1 VTQCVTFGLPPARI
15 RIPAYPGSAKWAMN
29 PLPSADARLGMAGRG
44 ANMSVS
50 RSAIKKEPVARA
62 TMELQPFVWQG
73 TDKRGVKMKGEQL
86 AKNAN
91 LLRAELRRQGI
102 NPDQVKPKPKPLFGA
117 AGSPVKPKDIAFF
130 SRQMATM
137 MKSGVPIVS
146 ALEIIGSGHKNPR
159 MKKMVDGVRTDI
171 EGGSSLYESVSKH
184 PVQFD
189 ELYRN
194 LVRAGE
200 GAGVLETVLDTV
212 ATYKENIEGL
222 KGKIKKALFYPAMV
236 IAVALLVSAILL
248 IFVVPQFEDVFKSFG
263 ADLPAF
269 TQIIVNASRFM
280 VSWWW
285 LIAIVVIG
293 SIVGLVMAYKRSP
306 AMQHAMDR
314 YILKVP
320 VIGQIMHNSA
330 IARFA
335 RTTAVTFKAGVPLVE
350 ALGIVAGATGN
361 KVYEEAVLRMRDD
374 VSVGYPVNM
383 AMKQTNLFPHM
394 VIQMTGIGEEAGALD
409 TMLFKVAEY
418 YEQEVN
424 NAVDALSSLLEPMI
438 MVFIGVVVGG
448 MVVGMYLPIFK
459 LASVVG

>member
-1 VTQCVTFGLPPARI
+1 
-15 RIPAYPGSAKWAMN
+15 
-29 PLPSADARLGMAGRG
+29 
-44 ANMSVS
+44 MSVS
-50 RSAIKKEPVARA
+50 RSAIKKEPVARN
-62 TMELQPFVWQG
+62 TMELQPFVWEG

-102 NPDQVKPKPKPLFGA
+102 NPGQVKVKPKPLFGA
-117 AGSPVKPKDIAFF
+117 AGKAVGAKDIAFF

-159 MKKMVDGVRTDI
+159 MKKMVDGIRTDI
-171 EGGSSLYESVSKH
+171 EGGSSLYEAVSKH

-212 ATYKENIEGL
+212 ASYKENIESL

-236 IAVALLVSAILL
+236 VVVALLVSTIML
-248 IFVVPQFEDVFKSFG
+248 IFVVPQFEEVFRGFG

-269 TQIIVNASRFM
+269 TMLIVGMSRFM

-293 SIVGLVMAYKRSP
+293 AVVGFVMAYKRSP
-306 AMQHAMDR
+306 KMQHTMDR
-314 YILKVP
+314 LILKVP

-361 KVYEEAVLRMRDD
+361 KVYEESVLRMRDD

-448 MVVGMYLPIFK
+448 MVIGMYLPIFK
-459 LASVVG
+459 LGAVVG

>member
-1 VTQCVTFGLPPARI
+1 
-15 RIPAYPGSAKWAMN
+15 
-29 PLPSADARLGMAGRG
+29 
-44 ANMSVS
+44 MSVS
-50 RSAIKKEPVARA
+50 RSAIKKEPVARS
-62 TMELQPFVWQG
+62 TMELQPFVWEG
-73 TDKRGVKMKGEQL
+73 TDKRGIKMKGEQL

-91 LLRAELRRQGI
+91 LLRAELRKQGI
-102 NPDQVKPKPKPLFGA
+102 NPGQVKPKPKPLFGA
-117 AGSPVKPKDIAFF
+117 AGKPVNAKDIAFF

-159 MKKMVDGVRTDI
+159 MKKMVDGIRADI
-171 EGGSSLYESVSKH
+171 EGGSSLNEAISRH

-200 GAGVLETVLDTV
+200 SAGVLETVLDTI
-212 ATYKENIEGL
+212 ASYKENIEAL
-222 KGKIKKALFYPAMV
+222 KGKIKKALFYPAMILV
-236 IAVALLVSAILL
+236 VAFLVSTILLVW
-248 IFVVPQFEDVFKSFG
+248 VVPQFEEVFTSFG

-269 TQIIVNASRFM
+269 TKMVVGLSRFM
-280 VSWWW
+280 VSWW
-285 LIAIVVIG
+285 LPIVIVIVVAV
-293 SIVGLVMAYKRSP
+293 VGTIMAYKRSP
-306 AMQHAMDR
+306 KMQHGLDR
-314 YILKVP
+314 AILKVP

-361 KVYEEAVLRMRDD
+361 KVYEESVLRMRDD

-383 AMKQTNLFPHM
+383 AMKQLNLFPHM

-409 TMLFKVAEY
+409 AMLFKVAEY

-438 MVFIGVVVGG
+438 MVFIGTIVGG
-448 MVVGMYLPIFK
+448 LVIAMYLPIFK
-459 LASVVG
+459 LGAVVG

>member
-1 VTQCVTFGLPPARI
+1 
-15 RIPAYPGSAKWAMN
+15 
-29 PLPSADARLGMAGRG
+29 
-44 ANMSVS
+44 MSVS

-62 TMELQPFVWQG
+62 TMELQPFVWEG

-102 NPDQVKPKPKPLFGA
+102 NPGQVKPKSKPLFGA

-146 ALEIIGSGHKNPR
+146 ALDIIGSGHKNPR
-159 MKKMVDGVRTDI
+159 MKKLVDTIRTDI
-171 EGGSSLYESVSKH
+171 EGGSSMYEAVSKH

-212 ATYKENIEGL
+212 ATYKENIEAL
-222 KGKIKKALFYPAMV
+222 KGKIKKALFYPIMVVVVAM
-236 IAVALLVSAILL
+236 LVSGIMLV
-248 IFVVPQFEDVFKSFG
+248 FVVPQFEDVFKSFG
-263 ADLPAF
+263 AELPAF
-269 TQIIVNASRFM
+269 TQLVVNLSRFM

-285 LIAIVVIG
+285 LMLLVAIGTAVA
-293 SIVGLVMAYKRSP
+293 LVMSYKRSP
-306 AMQHAMDR
+306 KMQHAMDR
-314 YILKVP
+314 LVLKVP

-330 IARFA
+330 IARFS

-361 KVYEEAVLRMRDD
+361 TVYEEAVLRMRDD

-383 AMKQTNLFPHM
+383 SMKQTNLFPHM

-438 MVFIGVVVGG
+438 MVFIGTIVGG
-448 MVVGMYLPIFK
+448 MVIGMYLPIFK
-459 LASVVG
+459 LGAVVG

>member
-1 VTQCVTFGLPPARI
+1 
-15 RIPAYPGSAKWAMN
+15 
-29 PLPSADARLGMAGRG
+29 
-44 ANMSVS
+44 MSVS

-62 TMELQPFVWQG
+62 TMELQPFVWEG

-102 NPDQVKPKPKPLFGA
+102 NPGQVKVKPKPLFGA
-117 AGSPVKPKDIAFF
+117 AGSPVKAKDIAFF

-146 ALEIIGSGHKNPR
+146 SLDIIASGHKNPR
-159 MKKMVDGVRTDI
+159 MKKLVDTIRTDI
-171 EGGSSLYESVSKH
+171 EGGSSMHEAISKH

-212 ATYKENIEGL
+212 ATYKENIEAL
-222 KGKIKKALFYPAMV
+222 KGKIKKALFYPIMVVVVAM
-236 IAVALLVSAILL
+236 LVSGIMLV
-248 IFVVPQFEDVFKSFG
+248 FVVPQFEDVFKSFG
-263 ADLPAF
+263 AELPAF
-269 TQIIVNASRFM
+269 TQLVVNLSRFM

-285 LIAIVVIG
+285 LMLLVAIG
-293 SIVGLVMAYKRSP
+293 TAVGLVMSYKRSP
-306 AMQHAMDR
+306 KMQHAMDR
-314 YILKVP
+314 FVLKVP

-330 IARFA
+330 IARFS

-361 KVYEEAVLRMRDD
+361 TVYEEAVLRMRDD

-383 AMKQTNLFPHM
+383 SMKQTNLFPHM

-409 TMLFKVAEY
+409 AMLFKVAEY

-424 NAVDALSSLLEPMI
+424 NSVDALSSLLEPMI
-438 MVFIGVVVGG
+438 MVFIGTIVGG
-448 MVVGMYLPIFK
+448 MVIAMYLPIFK
-459 LASVVG
+459 LGAVVG

>member
-1 VTQCVTFGLPPARI
+1 
-15 RIPAYPGSAKWAMN
+15 
-29 PLPSADARLGMAGRG
+29 
-44 ANMSVS
+44 MSVS
-50 RSAIKKEPVARA
+50 RSAIKKEPVARS
-62 TMELQPFVWQG
+62 TTELQPFVWEG

-102 NPDQVKPKPKPLFGA
+102 NPGQVKPKSKPLFGA

-146 ALEIIGSGHKNPR
+146 ALDIIASGHKNPR
-159 MKKMVDGVRTDI
+159 MKKLVDTIRTDI
-171 EGGSSLYESVSKH
+171 EGGSSMYEAVSKH

-212 ATYKENIEGL
+212 ATYKENIEAL
-222 KGKIKKALFYPAMV
+222 KGKIKKALFYPIMVVVVAM
-236 IAVALLVSAILL
+236 LVSGIMLV
-248 IFVVPQFEDVFKSFG
+248 FVVPQFEDVFKSFG
-263 ADLPAF
+263 AELPAF
-269 TQIIVNASRFM
+269 TQMVVNLSRFM

-285 LIAIVVIG
+285 LIFLIVVG
-293 SIVGLVMAYKRSP
+293 SAVGAIMAYKRSP
-306 AMQHAMDR
+306 KMQHAMDR
-314 YILKVP
+314 FVLKVP

-330 IARFA
+330 IARFS

-361 KVYEEAVLRMRDD
+361 TVYEEAVLRMRDD

-383 AMKQTNLFPHM
+383 SMKQTNLFPHM

-409 TMLFKVAEY
+409 AMLFKVAEY

-424 NAVDALSSLLEPMI
+424 NSVDALSSLLEPMI
-438 MVFIGVVVGG
+438 MVFIGTIVGG
-448 MVVGMYLPIFK
+448 MVIAMYLPIFK
-459 LASVVG
+459 LGAVVG

>member
-1 VTQCVTFGLPPARI
+1 
-15 RIPAYPGSAKWAMN
+15 
-29 PLPSADARLGMAGRG
+29 
-44 ANMSVS
+44 MSVS

-62 TMELQPFVWQG
+62 TMELQPFVWVG

-102 NPDQVKPKPKPLFGA
+102 NPGQVKPKPKPLFGA
-117 AGSPVKPKDIAFF
+117 SGSPVKPKDIAFF

-146 ALEIIGSGHKNPR
+146 ALDIIASGHKNPR
-159 MKKMVDGVRTDI
+159 MKKLVDTIRTDI
-171 EGGSSLYESVSKH
+171 EGGSSMYEAVSKH

-212 ATYKENIEGL
+212 ATYKENIEAL
-222 KGKIKKALFYPAMV
+222 KGKIKKALFYPIMVVVVAM
-236 IAVALLVSAILL
+236 LVSGIMLV
-248 IFVVPQFEDVFKSFG
+248 FVVPQFEDVFKSFG
-263 ADLPAF
+263 AELPAF
-269 TQIIVNASRFM
+269 TQMVVNLSRFM

-285 LIAIVVIG
+285 LIFLIVVG
-293 SIVGLVMAYKRSP
+293 SAVGAIMAYKRSP
-306 AMQHAMDR
+306 KMQHAMDR
-314 YILKVP
+314 FVLKVP

-330 IARFA
+330 IARFS

-361 KVYEEAVLRMRDD
+361 TVYEEAVLRMRDD

-383 AMKQTNLFPHM
+383 SMKQTNLFPHM

-409 TMLFKVAEY
+409 AMLFKMAEY

-424 NAVDALSSLLEPMI
+424 NSVDALSSLLEPMI
-438 MVFIGVVVGG
+438 MVFIGTIVGG
-448 MVVGMYLPIFK
+448 MVIAMYLPIFK
-459 LASVVG
+459 LGAVVG